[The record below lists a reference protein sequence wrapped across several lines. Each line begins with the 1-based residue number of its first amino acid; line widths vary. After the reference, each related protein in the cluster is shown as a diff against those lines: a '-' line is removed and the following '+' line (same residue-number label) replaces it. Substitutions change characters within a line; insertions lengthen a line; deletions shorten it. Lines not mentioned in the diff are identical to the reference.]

1 MFDLHDD
8 ELLLS
13 ERIALVFIIAVAII
27 GLIVAVEIIKVKGIR
42 IRRYAAQIAPCRPAK
57 D

>member
-13 ERIALVFIIAVAII
+13 ERVALVFIIAVAII
-27 GLIVAVEIIKVKGIR
+27 DLIVAVEIIKVKGIR
-42 IRRYAAQIAPCRPAK
+42 IRRYAAKIPPCRPAK